1 MSDYHYIY
9 RCRHSYWK
17 SEVRSHLCFHLV
29 AKVASHIEE
38 WKKEQSDMNL
48 VGLCIRDWV
57 LLTSASANL
66 KKKHMRLFKEGTKIL
81 LDAIRS
87 DSWISLSLSN
97 NYDTFKFNLTP
108 NSLNNLAT
116 QRCML
121 RHRMHLM

>member
-1 MSDYHYIY
+1 MFLFGSEGGFSHRGMKEGTVRYEPCGLVYSRLGTSDIGI
-9 RCRHSYWK
+9 C
-17 SEVRSHLCFHLV
+17 EL
-29 AKVASHIEE
+29 E
-38 WKKEQSDMNL
+38 
-48 VGLCIRDWV
+48 
-57 LLTSASANL
+57 
-66 KKKHMRLFKEGTKIL
+66 KKHMRLFKEGTKIL